1 MWTSIKSQQEL
12 FGNNEKNKFKGP
24 TKKVCFKSTNT
35 SFKQQ
40 SDDFP
45 VDKELY
51 FDATDQLE
59 TEITLMPAPAPS
71 TKPSSHI
78 GNCKKV
84 VKEFTNLNEDFSKR
98 LL

>member
-1 MWTSIKSQQEL
+1 MEMWTSIKSQQEL
-12 FGNNEKNKFKGP
+12 FGKNEKKL
-24 TKKVCFKSTNT
+24 
-35 SFKQQ
+35 

-45 VDKELY
+45 VDKELVY

-59 TEITLMPAPAPS
+59 TELTLVTPALAPS

-78 GNCKKV
+78 GNSKKV
-84 VKEFTNLNEDFSKR
+84 EEFTNLNVNFIKR